1 MPAARLFV
9 LEDVR
14 CVEVDQP
21 AIEKEWVLAHGGNWS
36 LSGEA

>member
-1 MPAARLFV
+1 MRAARLFV

-21 AIEKEWVLAHGGNWS
+21 AIEKEDEVLFK
-36 LSGEA
+36 LED